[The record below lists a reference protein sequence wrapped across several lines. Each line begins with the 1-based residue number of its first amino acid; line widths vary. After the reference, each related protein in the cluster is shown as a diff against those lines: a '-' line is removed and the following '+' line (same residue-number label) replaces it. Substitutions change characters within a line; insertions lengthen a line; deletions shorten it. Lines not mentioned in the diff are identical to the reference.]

1 MRLQRENLRV
11 SLLHFTLK
19 VTWQLSVVNDRTGR
33 GDRSGIWTLDW
44 FSLSFFQRKNQSVWV
59 GYVDPWSVV
68 LKQSKN
74 SFDNAGQF
82 SLFQRKNLSWQC
94 REVLSFPKNEPVFDG
109 GCAVL
114 SFSKKKL
121 ILTVLCG
128 SLFSKERTHLEE
140 CCAVLPFPKKELV
153 LTVLCSSLFFK
164 ERTGVKGLGIYI
176 QQEIWCMLQNTRV
189 YLSPTRNHD
198 CRDFFTDLCFPKMAN

>member
-1 MRLQRENLRV
+1 MVYLVKETSISCRLLSMRLQRENLWV

-94 REVLSFPKNEPVFDG
+94 REVLSFPKKEPVFDG

-114 SFSKKKL
+114 SFSKKEL
-121 ILTVLCG
+121 ISTVLCG
-128 SLFSKERTHLEE
+128 SLFFPKKELILTE
-140 CCAVLPFPKKELV
+140 CCAVLDGEGSKGTGSKKNL
-153 LTVLCSSLFFK
+153 LTLLNLPAPISKFF
-164 ERTGVKGLGIYI
+164 
-176 QQEIWCMLQNTRV
+176 
-189 YLSPTRNHD
+189 
-198 CRDFFTDLCFPKMAN
+198 